1 MPKNAG
7 DRRGLVVVAR
17 VVKAHGIRGEI
28 CMDSHADSPQ
38 LFAQGT
44 TLYLARGECGRP
56 APYVVRGLRAAGCRL
71 LVSFEGVSD
80 RDAAESL
87 RGAEVLVP
95 ESVLP
100 PPDEGEVYLH
110 QLIGARVVLADGAE
124 VGVFEAILETPGQLT
139 WVIRGKGG
147 AEILFPAVPAFILDI
162 DAGAGLVRIDPPP
175 GLLDLYLSLTPPRPA
190 QE

>member
-7 DRRGLVVVAR
+7 DSRGLVAVAR

-38 LFAQGT
+38 LFALGV
-44 TLYLARGECGRP
+44 TLYLARGERGRP
-56 APYVVRGLRAAGCRL
+56 APYVVRDLRAAGGRL

-87 RGAEVLVP
+87 RGAEVLAP
-95 ESVLP
+95 ESALP

-110 QLIGARVVLADGAE
+110 RLIGARVVLADGAE
-124 VGVFEAILETPGQLT
+124 VGVFESILETPGQLT
-139 WVIRGKGG
+139 WVIRAKGG

-162 DAGAGLVRIDPPP
+162 DAGVGLVRIDPPP
-175 GLLDLYLSLTPPRPA
+175 GLLDLYLSPTPRPA
-190 QE
+190 KE